1 MVLKMVEAIHH
12 GYREEAWRQRWLEE
26 RREAFTH
33 IASHKDHQTIAAWE
47 SMEAEI
53 DAEIIRRRSHIPSL
67 SEDEQRVIAL
77 IRDTD
82 LMVRTVYEFDLEPG
96 TVRDDFTAHCT
107 FIANALERLL
117 NANRSA

>member
-1 MVLKMVEAIHH
+1 MHEHYDPLAEAGIERWLAERQEALVHVA
-12 GYREEAWRQRWLEE
+12 RNRDRQTLDAWR
-26 RREAFTH
+26 
-33 IASHKDHQTIAAWE
+33 TIE
-47 SMEAEI
+47 SEI
-53 DAEIIRRRSHIPSL
+53 DAEIIRRHNHIPTL

-96 TVRDDFTAHCT
+96 TVRDDFTAHCNS
-107 FIANALERLL
+107 IANALERLL